1 MMGRILIVAIAVGS
15 PAILVAC
22 GGGGP
27 EPPACADSEVQA
39 TGDPAGGELATRF
52 TVTQYIF
59 VNATSGS
66 TGYLEIN
73 RGDSAGELTM
83 DWDELVANGDT
94 VPARG
99 QLIAGTGYG
108 NCVSG
113 PLDSELTMDA
123 DGEGGSFRLRNL
135 RAGPP
140 FCGEEV
146 SGEIAGCFR
155 SPP

>member
-1 MMGRILIVAIAVGS
+1 MLARTLIATITVGS
-15 PAILVAC
+15 LAC
-22 GGGGP
+22 GGGSAP
-27 EPPACADSEVQA
+27 EPPTCAVGEA
-39 TGDPAGGELATRF
+39 RAAGDPAGGELMTQFAI
-52 TVTQYIF
+52 TQYVF
-59 VNATSGS
+59 RNAIGG
-66 TGYLEIN
+66 TGYVEIN
-73 RGDSAGELTM
+73 RGNSAGELTM
-83 DWDELVANGDT
+83 DWDELVANGAT

-123 DGEGGSFRLRNL
+123 DGMGATFRLQNL

-146 SGEIAGCFR
+146 SGTIVGCFR